1 MQLAASPA
9 PARWFAVAHADT
21 LPYLSIVPVWYLVLY
36 RARIVDCGKGLC
48 IKHLRRPRALL
59 SSASQG
65 AWL

>member
-1 MQLAASPA
+1 MQMAASPA

-21 LPYLSIVPVWYLVLY
+21 VPYLSIVPVWYLVLY